1 MEEFEQNTGSG
12 RRVTKVA
19 NEHGTGSSNEVWVI
33 LGHGPVVKKLPATE
47 RGVFHRGNC
56 YLVIWCSERDPSKRK
71 RAKYVM
77 IYFAASKQASE
88 RASER
93 ATVIEVNRSSA
104 LSRSFW
110 PSVPCSQRARQLSII
125 AGNVQLAA
133 LQLIKA
139 QPCDRLTRSWR
150 CQRWIRLDTKQ
161 RP

>member
-77 IYFAASKQASE
+77 IYFASKQASE
-88 RASER
+88 RANERTNER
-93 ATVIEVNRSSA
+93 AIIWLTSVRSLRVYVLDTLCTFGKACKVRPLAGGPRSSWA
-104 LSRSFW
+104 SIRCCNND
-110 PSVPCSQRARQLSII
+110 SVY
-125 AGNVQLAA
+125 
-133 LQLIKA
+133 
-139 QPCDRLTRSWR
+139 T
-150 CQRWIRLDTKQ
+150 T
-161 RP
+161 